1 MPAFLMLYSL
11 GNIPNSI
18 FMEEENPLEAKEKLE
33 EVNEHARGWVR
44 YLSISTAIIAVL
56 AAIAS
61 LVSGNFAND
70 ALLDK
75 NNAILAQSK
84 ASDQWNYYQAKGIK
98 KNIAEAFFAQNS
110 SDVLKADIEK
120 YTTQQADIQKNA
132 KEYEVKSEELNTHS
146 EYFLEKHHKS
156 AVSVTLFQIAI
167 ALSAMAALLR
177 QKYLWLLSMSA
188 AAVAIVYVGLA
199 LR

>member
-1 MPAFLMLYSL
+1 
-11 GNIPNSI
+11 
-18 FMEEENPLEAKEKLE
+18 MEYENPLEAKEKLE

-61 LVSGNFAND
+61 LVSGNYAND

-98 KNIAEAFFAQNS
+98 KNIAEAFLAQSAN
-110 SDVLKADIEK
+110 DALKADIAK
-120 YTTQQADIQKNA
+120 YTTQQLDIQKGALGYEA
-132 KEYEVKSEELNTHS
+132 KAEELNTHS
-146 EYFLEKHHKS
+146 EYFLGKHHK
-156 AVSVTLFQIAI
+156 AAISVTLFQIAI

-177 QKYLWLLSMSA
+177 QKYLWVLSMSA
-188 AAVAIVYVGLA
+188 ALVALVYVAMA

>member
-1 MPAFLMLYSL
+1 
-11 GNIPNSI
+11 
-18 FMEEENPLEAKEKLE
+18 MEEENPLEAKEKME
-33 EVNEHARGWVR
+33 EVNEHAQGWVR

-61 LVSGNFAND
+61 LLSGNFAND

-98 KNIAEAFFAQNS
+98 KSVDEGFYAQNPS
-110 SDVLKADIEK
+110 PALKGEVEKYASQQKDIQLAATEFEKKAD
-120 YTTQQADIQKNA
+120 
-132 KEYEVKSEELNTHS
+132 ELNSHS
-146 EYFLEKHHKS
+146 GVYLEKHHK
-156 AVSVTLFQIAI
+156 AAISVTLFQIAI

-177 QKYLWLLSMSA
+177 QKYLWYLSLA
-188 AAVAIVYVGLA
+188 AASIALVYCAMA
-199 LR
+199 LP